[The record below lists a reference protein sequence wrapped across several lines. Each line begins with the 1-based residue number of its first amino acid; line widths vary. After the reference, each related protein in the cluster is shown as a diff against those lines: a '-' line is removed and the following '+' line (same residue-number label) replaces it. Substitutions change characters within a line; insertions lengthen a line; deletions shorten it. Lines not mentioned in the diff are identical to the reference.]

1 MAGTRKSVL
10 ATVKENPVIS
20 TLAAFALV
28 MTTITGT
35 LTATGQLD
43 SLIMTEAEHNADFV
57 PLAAQVEENKRWNQC
72 HRLELN
78 IQRIEDRIWERE
90 QSDDPDEEV
99 LRDLRER
106 LRQLE
111 REFDA
116 KDCVEVL
123 DA

>member
-1 MAGTRKSVL
+1 MPPGKKTL
-10 ATVKENPVIS
+10 LETVKANPVIS
-20 TLAAFALV
+20 TLATFAFLMATV
-28 MTTITGT
+28 TGT

-43 SLIMTEAEHNADFV
+43 ALIMTEAEHDADFV
-57 PLAAQVEENKRWNQC
+57 PLASQVEENKQWNQC

-78 IQRIEDRIWERE
+78 IQRLEDRIWERE
-90 QSDDPDEEV
+90 QAEDPDEDV
-99 LRDLRER
+99 IRDLREQ
-106 LRQLE
+106 LRRLE